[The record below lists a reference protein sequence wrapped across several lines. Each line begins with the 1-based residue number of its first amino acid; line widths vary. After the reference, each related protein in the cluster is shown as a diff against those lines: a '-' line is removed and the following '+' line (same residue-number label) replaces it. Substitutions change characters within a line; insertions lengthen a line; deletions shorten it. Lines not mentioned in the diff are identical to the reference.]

1 MASDDRKRRIKEHLA
16 RSSDLIKYTPPTPPP
31 APVTPPPAP
40 VSKVEFRKRSVMDH
54 LALSSAEFGEF
65 SLSQEPRKKQIKE
78 HLRKS
83 LG

>member
-1 MASDDRKRRIKEHLA
+1 
-16 RSSDLIKYTPPTPPP
+16 
-31 APVTPPPAP
+31 
-40 VSKVEFRKRSVMDH
+40 MDH

-65 SLSQEPRKKQIKE
+65 SLSEEPRKKQIKE

>member
-16 RSSDLIKYTPPTPPP
+16 RSSDLIKYNPPT
-31 APVTPPPAP
+31 PVTPPPAP
-40 VSKVEFRKRSVMDH
+40 APVSKIEFRKRSVMDH

-65 SLSQEPRKKQIKE
+65 SLSEEPRKKQIKE